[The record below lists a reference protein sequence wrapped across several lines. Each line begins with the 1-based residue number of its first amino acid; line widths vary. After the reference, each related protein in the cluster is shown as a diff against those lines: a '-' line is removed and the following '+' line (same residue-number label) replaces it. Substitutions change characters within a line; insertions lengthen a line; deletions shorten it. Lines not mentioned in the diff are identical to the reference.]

1 MVRNESI
8 EGIVSV
14 LSRSHDRLDPVRD
27 VSDDVDRGKVIS
39 KGSRRQGEQEGRTRA
54 RRKFDRGGT
63 RSDIYFSSTEKERL
77 GRGSRG
83 RNKGIAISLTAAP
96 YITSAPLRLLLR
108 SPLFIFPR
116 ARSSGPSSLLS
127 IFERFTDNSQYA
139 SFHPHSVF
147 QPRSFFFSFF
157 FLFNPLASLA
167 SLALFLS
174 SVSFPFFVL
183 TLTRIPE
190 EWLYSV
196 DSKKGESLFSFYSFC
211 LYVYIL

>member
-1 MVRNESI
+1 MTLIAGR
-8 EGIVSV
+8 
-14 LSRSHDRLDPVRD
+14 LSRKVVEDRAEDAEENLIEVPLSRVY
-27 VSDDVDRGKVIS
+27 IS
-39 KGSRRQGEQEGRTRA
+39 LL
-54 RRKFDRGGT
+54 
-63 RSDIYFSSTEKERL
+63 IEKERF

-147 QPRSFFFSFF
+147 QPRSFFLS
-157 FLFNPLASLA
+157 LFPLLC
-167 SLALFLS
+167 LS
-174 SVSFPFFVL
+174 SSSFSLRFPFFVL
-183 TLTRIPE
+183 TLT
-190 EWLYSV
+190 
-196 DSKKGESLFSFYSFC
+196 G
-211 LYVYIL
+211 

>member
-1 MVRNESI
+1 MTLIAGR
-8 EGIVSV
+8 
-14 LSRSHDRLDPVRD
+14 LSRKVVEDRAEDAEENLIEVPLSRVY
-27 VSDDVDRGKVIS
+27 IS
-39 KGSRRQGEQEGRTRA
+39 LL
-54 RRKFDRGGT
+54 
-63 RSDIYFSSTEKERL
+63 TEKEGL

-147 QPRSFFFSFF
+147 QPRSFFLS
-157 FLFNPLASLA
+157 LFPLLCLS
-167 SLALFLS
+167 LS
-174 SVSFPFFVL
+174 SFSLRFPFFVL
-183 TLTRIPE
+183 TLT
-190 EWLYSV
+190 
-196 DSKKGESLFSFYSFC
+196 G
-211 LYVYIL
+211 

>member
-1 MVRNESI
+1 M
-8 EGIVSV
+8 
-14 LSRSHDRLDPVRD
+14 
-27 VSDDVDRGKVIS
+27 
-39 KGSRRQGEQEGRTRA
+39 RA
-54 RRKFDRGGT
+54 WRKFDRGGT

-77 GRGSRG
+77 GHGSRG

-167 SLALFLS
+167 LFLS

-183 TLTRIPE
+183 TLTGSRKNGFTLSIPKRE
-190 EWLYSV
+190 N
-196 DSKKGESLFSFYSFC
+196 LFFLFILFVYTYIFYSYIYCIRKQVNLLSIYEYVTMNRFC
-211 LYVYIL
+211 VLLIIFYDFFESSSSSSP

>member
-1 MVRNESI
+1 M
-8 EGIVSV
+8 
-14 LSRSHDRLDPVRD
+14 
-27 VSDDVDRGKVIS
+27 
-39 KGSRRQGEQEGRTRA
+39 RA
-54 RRKFDRGGT
+54 WRKFDRGGT

-77 GRGSRG
+77 GHGSRG

-147 QPRSFFFSFF
+147 QPRSFFFSFSSSTLSPLSPSFSLPSVFLFSFSLLPDPGRMALLCRFQKGRISFF
-157 FLFNPLASLA
+157 FLFFLFIRIYFIVIYTAFASKLI
-167 SLALFLS
+167 
-174 SVSFPFFVL
+174 FFQS
-183 TLTRIPE
+183 T
-190 EWLYSV
+190 SM
-196 DSKKGESLFSFYSFC
+196 
-211 LYVYIL
+211 

>member
-1 MVRNESI
+1 MI
-8 EGIVSV
+8 EVP
-14 LSRSHDRLDPVRD
+14 LSRVY
-27 VSDDVDRGKVIS
+27 IS
-39 KGSRRQGEQEGRTRA
+39 LL
-54 RRKFDRGGT
+54 
-63 RSDIYFSSTEKERL
+63 TEKERL

-147 QPRSFFFSFF
+147 QPRSFFLS
-157 FLFNPLASLA
+157 LFPLLC
-167 SLALFLS
+167 LS
-174 SVSFPFFVL
+174 SSSFSLVF
-183 TLTRIPE
+183 
-190 EWLYSV
+190 
-196 DSKKGESLFSFYSFC
+196 LFSFSLLPDKNGLPPLCPFHERISFSFYQFLSFC